1 MRLRAAAG
9 VASCLVL
16 VVLGLASAPARATL
30 NPLLLFGGP
39 EHQDFLGCLTC
50 DASEPFSIW
59 NPQSDYGSPDHPHS
73 IWNRAGPYGST
84 DSPHSPWS
92 RRPKSVPVVVDRAGN
107 PCGNFAVDR
116 SFPGRVSDGY
126 LIWLLEGHD
135 WIADHLE
142 EVREDFRHQGA
153 TVGPCGLPPGGGAEG
168 NGG

>member
-9 VASCLVL
+9 VASCLL
-16 VVLGLASAPARATL
+16 LGLASAPARATL

-50 DASEPFSIW
+50 DASEPYSIW

-92 RRPKSVPVVVDRAGN
+92 RRPKSVL
-107 PCGNFAVDR
+107 CT
-116 SFPGRVSDGY
+116 VSS
-126 LIWLLEGHD
+126 
-135 WIADHLE
+135 
-142 EVREDFRHQGA
+142 
-153 TVGPCGLPPGGGAEG
+153 
-168 NGG
+168 